1 MSYMVARMQK
11 MKVGNLGGAFRHNE
25 RIYENHSNKD
35 IDPKKSNL
43 NYELTDRNRKMSYES
58 QIKDYVNEN
67 KISNRAI
74 RKDAVL
80 CDEWIITSD
89 KKFFENLS
97 PEETREFF
105 ETAKD
110 YFAQNYG
117 EQNIAYASVHLDES
131 TPHMHMGVVPMRDG
145 KLSSKAMFDRA
156 ELLKIQDELPKHMKE
171 HGFDLERGS
180 LNSDAKHLSVAEFK
194 QEIAFK
200 EVESELVQDYG
211 APEFINT
218 NTGEFV
224 TPKELQEAQK
234 VADLMGDKVELTV
247 RETSFEEKLDW
258 VKNKQNLELQRLDE
272 VKKPLEKE
280 VQGLESLLNEKHEE
294 LSKIDSK
301 VSEGLSELQDA
312 EEYINT
318 LETRSKALEAK
329 ITAFESDNLKLAK
342 QNARL
347 KDLKIM
353 DEGEL
358 GQIKPKKGLLGNE
371 RVELTKEQFE
381 EFKGLIYRSKNL
393 IHQKELELQQA
404 KNQVPL
410 RGSKNGFDA
419 QLQKAKDKIKGD
431 DVKALKDE
439 LKALK
444 DENSVLK
451 QKNAKMADK
460 LKGLM
465 PDKAFKSFMDELK
478 KITPVVKVV
487 TKVVE
492 KILGSI

>member
-1 MSYMVARMQK
+1 MVARMQK

>member
-1 MSYMVARMQK
+1 MVARMQK
-11 MKVGNLGGAFRHNE
+11 MKAGNLGGAFRHNE

-224 TPKELQEAQK
+224 TPRELQEAQK

-294 LSKIDSK
+294 LSKIDFK
-301 VSEGLSELQDA
+301 VSEGLSELQEA

-329 ITAFESDNLKLAK
+329 ITAFESENLKLAK

-347 KDLKIM
+347 TDLKIM

-358 GQIKPKKGLLGNE
+358 GQIKPKKGLLGSE

-404 KNQVPL
+404 KSQVPL
-410 RGSKNGFDA
+410 RGSKNGFEA
-419 QLQKAKDKIKGD
+419 QLQKAKDKMKGD
-431 DVKALKDE
+431 NVKALKDE
-439 LKALK
+439 IKALK

-460 LKGLM
+460 LKELM
-465 PDKAFKSFMDELK
+465 PDKAFKLFMDELK
-478 KITPVVKVV
+478 KITPIVKVV
-487 TKVVE
+487 TKVIE
-492 KILGSI
+492 KIISI

>member
-1 MSYMVARMQK
+1 MVARMQK
-11 MKVGNLGGAFRHNE
+11 MKAGNLGGAFRHNE

-43 NYELTDRNRKMSYES
+43 NYELTDRNRKVSYES

-200 EVESELVQDYG
+200 EVENELVQDYG
-211 APEFINT
+211 APEYINT
-218 NTGEFV
+218 NTGEVV
-224 TPKELQEAQK
+224 TPKEFKEVQK
-234 VADLMGDKVELTV
+234 VAELMGDKVELTV

-294 LSKIDSK
+294 LSKIDFK
-301 VSEGLSELQDA
+301 VSEGLSELQEA

-329 ITAFESDNLKLAK
+329 ITAFESENLKLAK

-347 KDLKIM
+347 TDLKIM

-358 GQIKPKKGLLGNE
+358 GQIKPKKGLLGSE

-404 KNQVPL
+404 KSQVPL
-410 RGSKNGFDA
+410 RGSKNGFEA
-419 QLQKAKDKIKGD
+419 QLQKAKDKMKGD
-431 DVKALKDE
+431 NVKALKDE
-439 LKALK
+439 IKALK

-460 LKGLM
+460 LKELM
-465 PDKAFKSFMDELK
+465 PDKAFKLFMDELK
-478 KITPVVKVV
+478 KITPIVKVV
-487 TKVVE
+487 TKVIE
-492 KILGSI
+492 KIISI

>member
-58 QIKDYVNEN
+58 QIKNYVNEN

-224 TPKELQEAQK
+224 TPRELQEAQK

-272 VKKPLEKE
+272 VKKPLEEE

-294 LSKIDSK
+294 LSKIDFK
-301 VSEGLSELQDA
+301 VSEGLSELQEA

-318 LETRSKALEAK
+318 LENRSKALEGK
-329 ITAFESDNLKLAK
+329 IRVFESESLKLAQ

-347 KDLKIM
+347 QDLKIM
-353 DEGEL
+353 DEGKL
-358 GQIKPKKGLLGNE
+358 AQIKPKKGLLGNE

-381 EFKGLIYRSKNL
+381 EFKGLIYKNKAL
-393 IHQKELELQQA
+393 IRQKELELQQA
-404 KNQVPL
+404 KSQVPL
-410 RGSKNGFDA
+410 RASKNGFDA
-419 QLQKAKDKIKGD
+419 QLQKAKDKMKGD
-431 DVKALKDE
+431 NIKALKDE

-460 LKGLM
+460 LKELM
-465 PDKAFKSFMDELK
+465 LDKTFKLFMDELK
-478 KITPVVKVV
+478 KITPVV
-487 TKVVE
+487 TKIIE
-492 KILGSI
+492 EFISI

>member
-224 TPKELQEAQK
+224 TPRELQEAQK

-294 LSKIDSK
+294 LSKIDFK
-301 VSEGLSELQDA
+301 VSEGLSELSEA

-329 ITAFESDNLKLAK
+329 ITAFESESLKLAK

-347 KDLKIM
+347 TDLKIM

-358 GQIKPKKGLLGNE
+358 GQIKPKKGLLGSE

-381 EFKGLIYRSKNL
+381 EFKGLIYRSKNV

-404 KNQVPL
+404 KSQVPL
-410 RGSKNGFDA
+410 RGSKNGFEA
-419 QLQKAKDKIKGD
+419 QLQKAKDKMKGD
-431 DVKALKDE
+431 NVKALKDE

-460 LKGLM
+460 LKELM
-465 PDKAFKSFMDELK
+465 PDKAFKLFMDELK
-478 KITPVVKVV
+478 KITPIVKVV
-487 TKVVE
+487 TKVIE
-492 KILGSI
+492 KIISI

>member
-294 LSKIDSK
+294 LSKIDFK
-301 VSEGLSELQDA
+301 VSEGLSELSEA

-329 ITAFESDNLKLAK
+329 ITAFESENLKLAK

-347 KDLKIM
+347 TDLKIM

-393 IHQKELELQQA
+393 IHQKELELKQA
-404 KNQVPL
+404 QSQVPL
-410 RGSKNGFDA
+410 RGSKNGFEA
-419 QLQKAKDKIKGD
+419 QLQKAKDKMKGD
-431 DVKALKDE
+431 NVKALKDE

-460 LKGLM
+460 LKELM
-465 PDKAFKSFMDELK
+465 PDKAFKLFMDELK
-478 KITPVVKVV
+478 KITPIVKVV
-487 TKVVE
+487 TKVIE
-492 KILGSI
+492 KIISI

>member
-1 MSYMVARMQK
+1 MVARMQK

-224 TPKELQEAQK
+224 TPRELQEAQK

-301 VSEGLSELQDA
+301 VSEGLSELQGA

-318 LETRSKALEAK
+318 LETRSKALEDK
-329 ITAFESDNLKLAK
+329 ITAFENESLKLAK

-347 KDLKIM
+347 RDLKIM

-371 RVELTKEQFE
+371 RVELTKQQFE

-404 KNQVPL
+404 KSQVPL
-410 RGSKNGFDA
+410 RGSKNGFEA
-419 QLQKAKDKIKGD
+419 RLQKTKDKIKGD

>member
-1 MSYMVARMQK
+1 MVARMQK
-11 MKVGNLGGAFRHNE
+11 MKAGNLGGAFRHNE

-43 NYELTDRNRKMSYES
+43 NYELTDRNRKVSYES

-200 EVESELVQDYG
+200 EVENELVQDYG
-211 APEFINT
+211 APEYINT
-218 NTGEFV
+218 NTGEVV
-224 TPKELQEAQK
+224 TPKEFKEVQK
-234 VADLMGDKVELTV
+234 VAELMGDKVELTV

-272 VKKPLEKE
+272 VKKPLKEE

-294 LSKIDSK
+294 LSKIDFK
-301 VSEGLSELQDA
+301 VSEGLSELQEA

-329 ITAFESDNLKLAK
+329 ITAFESENLKLAK

-347 KDLKIM
+347 TDLKIM

-358 GQIKPKKGLLGNE
+358 GQIKPKKGLLGSE

-404 KNQVPL
+404 KSQVPL
-410 RGSKNGFDA
+410 RGSKNGFEA
-419 QLQKAKDKIKGD
+419 QLQKAKDKMKGD
-431 DVKALKDE
+431 NVKALKDE
-439 LKALK
+439 IKALK

-460 LKGLM
+460 LKELM
-465 PDKAFKSFMDELK
+465 PDKAFKLFMDELK
-478 KITPVVKVV
+478 KITPIVKVV
-487 TKVVE
+487 TKVIE
-492 KILGSI
+492 KIISI

>member
-294 LSKIDSK
+294 LSKIDFK
-301 VSEGLSELQDA
+301 VSEGLSELSEA

-329 ITAFESDNLKLAK
+329 ITAFESENLKLAK

-347 KDLKIM
+347 TDLKIM

-393 IHQKELELQQA
+393 IHQKELELKQA
-404 KNQVPL
+404 QSQVPL
-410 RGSKNGFDA
+410 RGSKNGFEA
-419 QLQKAKDKIKGD
+419 QLQKAKDKMKGD
-431 DVKALKDE
+431 NVKTLKDE

-460 LKGLM
+460 LKELM
-465 PDKAFKSFMDELK
+465 PDKAFKLFMDELK
-478 KITPVVKVV
+478 KITPIVKVV
-487 TKVVE
+487 TKVIE
-492 KILGSI
+492 KIISI

>member
-1 MSYMVARMQK
+1 MVARMQK

-224 TPKELQEAQK
+224 TPRELQEAQK

-294 LSKIDSK
+294 LSKIDFK
-301 VSEGLSELQDA
+301 VSEGLSELQEA

-329 ITAFESDNLKLAK
+329 ITAFESENLKLAK

-347 KDLKIM
+347 TDLKIM

-358 GQIKPKKGLLGNE
+358 GQIKPKKGLLGSE

-404 KNQVPL
+404 KSQVPL
-410 RGSKNGFDA
+410 RGSKNGFEA
-419 QLQKAKDKIKGD
+419 QLQKAKDKMKGD
-431 DVKALKDE
+431 NVKALKDE
-439 LKALK
+439 IKALK

-460 LKGLM
+460 LKELM
-465 PDKAFKSFMDELK
+465 PDKAFKLFMDELK
-478 KITPVVKVV
+478 KITPIVKVV
-487 TKVVE
+487 TKVIE
-492 KILGSI
+492 KIISI

>member
-11 MKVGNLGGAFRHNE
+11 MKAWNLGGAYRHNE
-25 RIYENHSNKD
+25 RVFENHSNKD
-35 IDPKKSNL
+35 IDPDKSHL
-43 NYELTDRNRKMSYES
+43 NYELTERDRGLSYEA

-67 KISNRAI
+67 KISQRAI

-89 KKFFENLS
+89 KAFFENLS

-145 KLSSKAMFDRA
+145 KLSSKAMFDRE
-156 ELLKIQDELPKHMKE
+156 ELLKIQDDLPKYMRE
-171 HGFDLERGS
+171 QGFEIERGAR
-180 LNSDAKHLSVAEFK
+180 NSEAKHLTVAEFK
-194 QEIAFK
+194 QEMAYK
-200 EVESELVQDYG
+200 EIESELVLDYG
-211 APEFINT
+211 APQFMNT
-218 NTGEFV
+218 NTGEFM
-224 TPKELQEAQK
+224 TPKEVEEAQSIGE
-234 VADLMGDKVELTV
+234 LFGDKFELNM

-258 VKNKQNLELQRLDE
+258 VKNKQNLELKRLDE
-272 VKKPLEKE
+272 LKKPLEEE

-294 LSKIDSK
+294 LSKIDFK
-301 VSEGLSELQDA
+301 VSEGLSELSEA

-329 ITAFESDNLKLAK
+329 IMAFESENLKLAK

-347 KDLKIM
+347 TDLKIM

-358 GQIKPKKGLLGNE
+358 GQIKPKKGLLGSE

-381 EFKGLIYRSKNL
+381 EFKGLIYRSKNV

-410 RGSKNGFDA
+410 RGSKNGFEA
-419 QLQKAKDKIKGD
+419 QLQKAKDKMKGD
-431 DVKALKDE
+431 NVKALKDE

-460 LKGLM
+460 LKELM
-465 PDKAFKSFMDELK
+465 PDKAFKLFMDELK
-478 KITPVVKVV
+478 KITPIVKVV
-487 TKVVE
+487 TKVIE
-492 KILGSI
+492 KIINI

>member
-11 MKVGNLGGAFRHNE
+11 MKAGNLGGAFRHNE

-43 NYELTDRNRKMSYES
+43 NYELTDRNRKVSYES

-200 EVESELVQDYG
+200 EVENELVQDYG
-211 APEFINT
+211 APEYINT
-218 NTGEFV
+218 NTGEVV
-224 TPKELQEAQK
+224 TPKEFKEVQK
-234 VADLMGDKVELTV
+234 VAELMGDKVELTV

-272 VKKPLEKE
+272 VKKPLKEE

-294 LSKIDSK
+294 LSKIDFK
-301 VSEGLSELQDA
+301 VSEGLSELQEA

-329 ITAFESDNLKLAK
+329 ITAFESENLKLAK

-347 KDLKIM
+347 TDLKIM

-358 GQIKPKKGLLGNE
+358 GQIKPKKGLLGSE

-404 KNQVPL
+404 KSQVPL
-410 RGSKNGFDA
+410 RGSKNGFEA
-419 QLQKAKDKIKGD
+419 QLQKAKDKMKGD
-431 DVKALKDE
+431 NVKALKDE
-439 LKALK
+439 IKALK

-460 LKGLM
+460 LKELM
-465 PDKAFKSFMDELK
+465 PDKAFKLFMDELK
-478 KITPVVKVV
+478 KITPIVKVV
-487 TKVVE
+487 TKVIE
-492 KILGSI
+492 KIISI

>member
-11 MKVGNLGGAFRHNE
+11 MKAGNLGGAFRHNE

-43 NYELTDRNRKMSYES
+43 NYELTDRNRKVSYES

-200 EVESELVQDYG
+200 EVENELVQDYG
-211 APEFINT
+211 APEYINT
-218 NTGEFV
+218 NTGEVV
-224 TPKELQEAQK
+224 TPKEFKEVQK
-234 VADLMGDKVELTV
+234 VAELMGDKVELTV

-294 LSKIDSK
+294 LSKIDFK
-301 VSEGLSELQDA
+301 VSEGLSELQEA

-329 ITAFESDNLKLAK
+329 ITAFESENLKLAK

-347 KDLKIM
+347 TDLKIM

-358 GQIKPKKGLLGNE
+358 GQIKPKKGLLGSE

-404 KNQVPL
+404 KSQVPL
-410 RGSKNGFDA
+410 RGSKNGFEA
-419 QLQKAKDKIKGD
+419 QLQKAKDKMKGD
-431 DVKALKDE
+431 NVKALKDE
-439 LKALK
+439 IKALK

-460 LKGLM
+460 LKELM
-465 PDKAFKSFMDELK
+465 PDKAFKLFMDELK
-478 KITPVVKVV
+478 KITPIVKVV
-487 TKVVE
+487 TKVIE
-492 KILGSI
+492 KIISI

>member
-105 ETAKD
+105 ETAKE

-294 LSKIDSK
+294 LSKIDFK
-301 VSEGLSELQDA
+301 VSEGLSELSEA

-329 ITAFESDNLKLAK
+329 ITAFESENLKLAK

-347 KDLKIM
+347 TDLKIM

-393 IHQKELELQQA
+393 IHQKELELKQA
-404 KNQVPL
+404 QSQVPL
-410 RGSKNGFDA
+410 RGSKNGFEA
-419 QLQKAKDKIKGD
+419 QLQKAKDKMKGD
-431 DVKALKDE
+431 NVKALKDE

-460 LKGLM
+460 LKELM
-465 PDKAFKSFMDELK
+465 PDKAFKLFMDELK
-478 KITPVVKVV
+478 KITPIVKVV
-487 TKVVE
+487 TKVIE
-492 KILGSI
+492 KIISI

>member
-294 LSKIDSK
+294 LSKIDFK
-301 VSEGLSELQDA
+301 VSEGLSELSEA
-312 EEYINT
+312 EEYINN

-329 ITAFESDNLKLAK
+329 ITAFESENLKLAK

-347 KDLKIM
+347 TDLKIM

-393 IHQKELELQQA
+393 IHQKELELKQA
-404 KNQVPL
+404 QSQVPL
-410 RGSKNGFDA
+410 RGSKNGFEA
-419 QLQKAKDKIKGD
+419 QLQKAKDKMKGD
-431 DVKALKDE
+431 NVKALKDE

-460 LKGLM
+460 LKELM
-465 PDKAFKSFMDELK
+465 PDKAFKLFMDELK
-478 KITPVVKVV
+478 KITPIVKVV
-487 TKVVE
+487 TKVIE
-492 KILGSI
+492 KIISI

>member
-1 MSYMVARMQK
+1 MVARMQK

-294 LSKIDSK
+294 LSKIDFK
-301 VSEGLSELQDA
+301 VSEGLSELSEA

-329 ITAFESDNLKLAK
+329 ITAFESENLKLAK

-347 KDLKIM
+347 TDLKIM

-393 IHQKELELQQA
+393 IHQKELELKQA
-404 KNQVPL
+404 QSQVPL
-410 RGSKNGFDA
+410 RGSKNGFEA
-419 QLQKAKDKIKGD
+419 QLQKAKDKMKGD
-431 DVKALKDE
+431 NVKALKDE

-460 LKGLM
+460 LKELM
-465 PDKAFKSFMDELK
+465 PDKAFKLFMDELK
-478 KITPVVKVV
+478 KITPIVKVV
-487 TKVVE
+487 TKVIE
-492 KILGSI
+492 KIISI

>member
-11 MKVGNLGGAFRHNE
+11 MKAGNLGGAFRHNE

-43 NYELTDRNRKMSYES
+43 NYELTDRNRKVSYES

-200 EVESELVQDYG
+200 EVENELVQDYG
-211 APEFINT
+211 APEYINT
-218 NTGEFV
+218 NTGEVV
-224 TPKELQEAQK
+224 TPKEFKEVQK
-234 VADLMGDKVELTV
+234 VAELMGDKVELTV

-294 LSKIDSK
+294 LSKIDFK
-301 VSEGLSELQDA
+301 VSEGLSELQEA

-329 ITAFESDNLKLAK
+329 ITAFESENLKLAK

-347 KDLKIM
+347 TDLKIM

-358 GQIKPKKGLLGNE
+358 GQIKPKKGLLGSE

-404 KNQVPL
+404 KSQVPL
-410 RGSKNGFDA
+410 RGSKNGFEA
-419 QLQKAKDKIKGD
+419 QLQKAKDKMKGD
-431 DVKALKDE
+431 NVKALKDE

-460 LKGLM
+460 LKELM
-465 PDKAFKSFMDELK
+465 PDKAFKLFMDELK
-478 KITPVVKVV
+478 KITPIVKVV
-487 TKVVE
+487 TKVIE
-492 KILGSI
+492 KIISI